1 MPYKP
6 RQRGV
11 SLIEV
16 LIAVLIFSIGLIG
29 LAGLMVVSTRSNHV
43 AYLRTQ
49 VTFLANNMAERMS
62 ANPRGVWSGAYNN
75 GSYPVGA
82 GSVTCS
88 AGSPC
93 SPADLA
99 VYDQQSWSNQ
109 LRTFLPNPT
118 ASIVCAGVTA
128 VSYNPIG
135 NLPQRPPYGGNC
147 VMEINWTERSER
159 GQAPLHGD
167 NVQTFVWN
175 FQP

>member
-1 MPYKP
+1 MPYKR

-29 LAGLMVVSTRSNHV
+29 LAGLMGVSTRSNHM

-82 GSVTCS
+82 GSVTCG

-99 VYDQQSWSNQ
+99 VYDQQTWSNQ

-118 ASIVCAGVTA
+118 ASIVCAGVGD
-128 VSYNPIG
+128 VSFNPVA

-159 GQAPLHGD
+159 GQAVV
-167 NVQTFVWN
+167 NNNIQSFVWN